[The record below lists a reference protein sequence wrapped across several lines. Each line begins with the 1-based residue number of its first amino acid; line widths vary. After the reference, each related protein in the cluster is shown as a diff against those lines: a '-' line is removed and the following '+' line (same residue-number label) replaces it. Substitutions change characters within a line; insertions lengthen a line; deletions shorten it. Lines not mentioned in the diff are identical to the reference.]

1 MDKWLYRISIA
12 LVAIGLAVSVYM
24 TVYKYTENSAMCL
37 GSGDC
42 SVVNA
47 SRYSEFYGI
56 PVAVIGIGGYAAL
69 LAALALEARNAF
81 FKQNGTLL
89 VFGMSLTAFLFT
101 IYLVYLEI
109 WILKAFCPFCITSQV
124 AMTAMFVLSIIRL
137 VRQPTYH

>member
-1 MDKWLYRISIA
+1 LDKWLYRISIA